1 MNALEKIKRSWWVIF
16 SVIIIF
22 NGLGFVYIGSIHNNR
37 NWVLE
42 GVIYEIPW
50 VFGIIFSDFDALIDV
65 YVAIAMILMLV
76 SIVRSVW
83 VAIKLAD
90 VYDNQEKYA
99 IQTTALNGSIGAQPD
114 TEFPTTIA
122 CVSCLVLICIAY
134 AILAFM

>member
-22 NGLGFVYIGSIHNNR
+22 NGLGFIYIGAIHDNR
-37 NWVLE
+37 NWILE

-50 VFGIIFSDFDALIDV
+50 VFGIIFSDIDPVLNV
-65 YVAIAMILMLV
+65 YVAIAMIMMLV

-90 VYDNQEKYA
+90 VYDNEEKYA
-99 IQTTALNGSIGAQPD
+99 VQAATVNNSKIPQENKD
-114 TEFPTTIA
+114 FPTTVA
-122 CVSCLVLICIAY
+122 CVSCLILIFIAY
-134 AILAFM
+134 SILAFM